1 MVQKAEINAALATL
15 QYQGNLDFNGSDL
28 LTVLTT
34 QNGGNPDITETVA
47 IVVTPV
53 ADAPVNT
60 APGAVSVDEDTPLA
74 FTGGNLISVADVEND
89 VVSTQLTVASGTLT
103 VMLDGAAT
111 ISDGA
116 NDSATLTISGTQA
129 EVNATLASLSYQGN
143 QDFNGG
149 DTLTVLSTDATTG
162 TPLTDTNTV
171 TINVNPIDDDPIN
184 TVPGAQ
190 TVAED
195 TALSFTGANLISVT
209 DADDNL
215 ASTQLTVVEGT
226 LNVTLSGSA
235 TISVG
240 GNDSASLTISG
251 SEADIN
257 ATLASLSYQGDLNF
271 NGADTLT
278 VLSHGQHRRTA
289 DRQ

>member
-1 MVQKAEINAALATL
+1 M
-15 QYQGNLDFNGSDL
+15 
-28 LTVLTT
+28 
-34 QNGGNPDITETVA
+34 
-47 IVVTPV
+47 
-53 ADAPVNT
+53 
-60 APGAVSVDEDTPLA
+60 
-74 FTGGNLISVADVEND
+74 ISVADVEND

-278 VLSHGQHRRTA
+278 VLSTDSTGVR
-289 DRQ
+289 